1 SAVVLIG
8 EALGLQQLYIID
20 GDRHGTLQ
28 PEKKTPPRRGVG
40 SRIGG
45 AVVQRTEQAMLGKL
59 ILTSHKK

>member
-1 SAVVLIG
+1 TAAAVVLIG
-8 EALGLQQLYIID
+8 EALGFQQLYIID

-45 AVVQRTEQAMLGKL
+45 RLFKGRSKQCSAN
-59 ILTSHKK
+59 